1 MRPEPKRCPE
11 CGEDFLHTM
20 ERCSDCG
27 VPLRLA
33 SELADPETAAG
44 MPPASELVLIRAEG
58 PAWIEALAGALRAAE
73 IPSRVEIIDP
83 GRHGMRSGVSG
94 TACGLFVLER
104 DVARAREVDARVQ
117 REQIPDL
124 PAEQAPGGAANVG
137 EGCPACGHALGA
149 SDAECPDCGLF
160 LG

>member
-1 MRPEPKRCPE
+1 VRPEPKRCPQ
-11 CGEDFLHTM
+11 CGEDFLHTAQV
-20 ERCSDCG
+20 CSDCG
-27 VPLRLA
+27 VPLRLV
-33 SELADPETAAG
+33 SELADPQAAAAG

-58 PAWIEALAGALRAAE
+58 PAWIEALAAALRAAE

-83 GRHGMRSGVSG
+83 ERYGARSGLSG

-104 DVARAREVDARVQ
+104 DVARAREIDARVQ

-124 PAEQAPGGAANVG
+124 PDEDAAGEGADG
-137 EGCPACGHALGA
+137 GCPACGHALSA
-149 SDAECPDCGLF
+149 SDSECPDCGLF

>member
-11 CGEDFLHTM
+11 CGEEFLHTA

-33 SELADPETAAG
+33 SELEAAG
-44 MPPASELVLIRAEG
+44 GVAGLPAASELILIRAEG
-58 PAWIEALAGALRAAE
+58 PAWVDVLATALRAE
-73 IPSRVEIIDP
+73 GIPSRVEIIDP
-83 GRHGMRSGVSG
+83 ERHGARSGLSG
-94 TACGLFVLER
+94 TACGLFVREADL
-104 DVARAREVDARVQ
+104 ARAREIDAQVE

-124 PAEQAPGGAANVG
+124 PAAGTAEEAAG
-137 EGCPACGHALGA
+137 GCPACGHPVA
-149 SDAECPDCGLF
+149 STDPECPDCGLF